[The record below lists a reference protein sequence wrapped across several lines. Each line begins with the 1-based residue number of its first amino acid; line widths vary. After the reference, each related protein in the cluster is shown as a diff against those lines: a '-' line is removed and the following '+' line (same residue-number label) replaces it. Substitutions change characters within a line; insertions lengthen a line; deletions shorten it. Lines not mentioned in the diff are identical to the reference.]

1 MAKFEKAVQ
10 HVINL
15 QQSYRKVLFR
25 RVVRRTLME
34 GVWEKFVDEQK
45 RLSMQA
51 ELTFK
56 KQTQQSSKDASTTSK
71 KKGSKKEQAAA
82 AAQQH

>member
-56 KQTQQSSKDASTTSK
+56 K
-71 KKGSKKEQAAA
+71 
-82 AAQQH
+82 